1 MGSNPTASAMN
12 YLKPTKIKVVGTFL
26 FYAANLLASQISGRL
41 ALVFFPQELVETREK
56 LDISLPVA
64 FGIPVAIF
72 IIEIVI
78 LYLSVCLFTYILSKR
93 NAGLA

>member
-1 MGSNPTASAMN
+1 MN

-41 ALVFFPQELVETREK
+41 ALVFFPQELTSKITQELVETREK